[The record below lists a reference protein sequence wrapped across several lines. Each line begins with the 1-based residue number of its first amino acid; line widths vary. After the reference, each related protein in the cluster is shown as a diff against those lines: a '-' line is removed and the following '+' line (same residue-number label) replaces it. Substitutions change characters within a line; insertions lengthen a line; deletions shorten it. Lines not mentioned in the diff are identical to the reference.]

1 MVMRAGVMHSV
12 FHATDWNHARES
24 SGVLG
29 VYELDT
35 RISVTGMFFQANNG
49 RHCSVATSAPP
60 ASIRSTARNPN
71 PNSSFSDRVIIAEI
85 SYGYRNARM
94 AMEYFILYS

>member
-1 MVMRAGVMHSV
+1 MLQIE
-12 FHATDWNHARES
+12 TTRENQVES
-24 SGVLG
+24 LKCISFSRIAH
-29 VYELDT
+29 T
-35 RISVTGMFFQANNG
+35 RMKPNSFFQANNG

-71 PNSSFSDRVIIAEI
+71 PNSSFSNRVIIAEI